1 MKHAK
6 KLLCLALAMVMSLS
20 LVACSSSGDGKDD
33 GSSPSAGI
41 DHDREVVYGSASLI
55 TNFNVKYVT
64 AQNDLQA
71 LDQVYDALVRKVNGK
86 FCGQL
91 AESWEISEDG
101 LCYTFHLRRGVKF
114 HNGLEMTAEDVKFT
128 YDKGAAGP
136 LGAGLFGNYERC
148 ESVDDYT
155 VNIYLTAPYAGFL
168 YGVASRLGGICSKA
182 YNDEV
187 GDEGYLIAP
196 IGTGPYT
203 LDEVI
208 NGEKIVLRANDGY
221 WRGEPAI

>member
-20 LVACSSSGDGKDD
+20 LVACSSSSGDGKAD
-33 GSSPSAGI
+33 GSDAAI

-91 AESWEISEDG
+91 AESW
-101 LCYTFHLRRGVKF
+101 
-114 HNGLEMTAEDVKFT
+114 
-128 YDKGAAGP
+128 
-136 LGAGLFGNYERC
+136 
-148 ESVDDYT
+148 
-155 VNIYLTAPYAGFL
+155 
-168 YGVASRLGGICSKA
+168 
-182 YNDEV
+182 
-187 GDEGYLIAP
+187 
-196 IGTGPYT
+196 
-203 LDEVI
+203 
-208 NGEKIVLRANDGY
+208 
-221 WRGEPAI
+221 